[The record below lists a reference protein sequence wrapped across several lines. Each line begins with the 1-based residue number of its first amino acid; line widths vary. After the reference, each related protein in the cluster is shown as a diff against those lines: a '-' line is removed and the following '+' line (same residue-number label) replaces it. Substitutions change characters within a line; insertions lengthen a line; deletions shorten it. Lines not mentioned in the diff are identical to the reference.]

1 MEAALKG
8 LLLGTTISFMIGPI
22 FFGLVDI
29 TISKG
34 WRCGLGYIFGVIVSD
49 VVLIFLVDR
58 IFSKVDFVEYQFYIG
73 VVGGIVLLV
82 FGMITFLSKV
92 SVKGIDVKD
101 IKTILQAFA
110 KGITINVLNPFV
122 ILWWIGLYS
131 TTSSSNYTSKDKFL
145 YYFSFLLMVFLFDLL
160 KMRFAYFIKY
170 KLSIEKI
177 AIVKKFAGVALFI
190 FGIVLI
196 VRVLI

>member
-49 VVLIFLVDR
+49 VILIMLVNN
-58 IFSKVDFVEYQFYIG
+58 IFRTINFSDYQSIIG

-170 KLSIEKI
+170 KLSIAKI
-177 AIVKKFAGVALFI
+177 AIVKKIAGVALFI